1 MDALIII
8 LAFQEPGRRPVSI
21 GSVDDDPELLH
32 LVARAA
38 LRRAE
43 GRVAELVHSN
53 PTMAKLQAAELDRL
67 RTSLDILVPGF
78 DSQRATRVI

>member
-1 MDALIII
+1 VGSLTII

-21 GSVDDDPELLH
+21 GSVDEEPELLH

-38 LRRAE
+38 LKQAQE
-43 GRVAELVHSN
+43 RVAELVHSN

-67 RTSLDILVPGF
+67 RASLEILVPGF
-78 DSQRATRVI
+78 DSLPASHVN